1 MGRQIRAA
9 AVHAAPMFMD
19 KTATLNKVV
28 DLIKTAKADAVE
40 LMVFPET
47 FVPGYP
53 VCNAI
58 QCAMINL
65 VSDAD
70 PGASTSSNA
79 THHLTKCQRY
89 QSMLRKVS

>member
-9 AVHAAPMFMD
+9 AVHSAPVFMD
-19 KTATLNKVV
+19 KIATLSKVI

-58 QCAMINL
+58 ILCNHN
-65 VSDAD
+65 SD
-70 PGASTSSNA
+70 SR
-79 THHLTKCQRY
+79 C
-89 QSMLRKVS
+89 